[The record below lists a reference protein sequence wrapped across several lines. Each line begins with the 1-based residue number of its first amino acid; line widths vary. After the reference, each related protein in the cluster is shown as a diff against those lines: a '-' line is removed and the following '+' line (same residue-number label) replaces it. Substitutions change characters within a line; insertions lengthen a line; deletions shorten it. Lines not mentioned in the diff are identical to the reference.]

1 MTFPVALSEDQVRKW
16 IKEFHKFH
24 KLQLKECSGC
34 DYEFYIANQA
44 ALWAVNETE
53 KQIGKALYEM
63 GPDGV
68 AGFMRNAQEMFRN

>member
-1 MTFPVALSEDQVRKW
+1 MTFPVTLSEDLLKKW
-16 IKEFHKFH
+16 VKEFH
-24 KLQLKECSGC
+24 KLQLKECSGY

-44 ALWAVNETE
+44 ALWAVNQTE

-68 AGFMRNAQEMFRN
+68 AGFMRYAQEMFRS